1 MKSRPKARDTSKA
14 DKLINGAGD
23 DPEVADQATSISP
36 VDERKPNKKL
46 GKSHPDNQD
55 YHKMMLYIQSDIRA
69 ALAEQAFRS
78 KDMDMSDIVN
88 QLLADKLDV
97 AFIDPSS

>member
-14 DKLINGAGD
+14 DKLVSRTGD
-23 DPEVADQATSISP
+23 DPEVAEQTNTKSP
-36 VDERKPNKKL
+36 NNERKPNKKL

-69 ALAEQAFRS
+69 VLAEQAFKS
-78 KDMDMSDIVN
+78 KNMDMSDIVN
-88 QLLADKLDV
+88 QLLADKLDI
-97 AFIDPSS
+97 AFINPDS